1 MKQPLRPLT
10 HILPMKDWNAVKR
23 CWVGTVCQVVRY
35 DDGTEGIIV
44 FDAMHARTEQAL
56 DNELRLSMRTRP
68 WLKDAEDLWGGL
80 IREPEHLPQ
89 W

>member
-10 HILPMKDWNAVKR
+10 RILQMKDWNAAKR

-35 DDGTEGIIV
+35 DDGTEGIVV
-44 FDAMHARTEQAL
+44 FDAMHAKTEQAL
-56 DNELRLSMRTRP
+56 NDELRLSMTTRP
-68 WLKDAEDLWGGL
+68 WLKDAEDLWGGP
-80 IREPEHLPQ
+80 IKEPERMPR